1 MTLRGGGKGN
11 PKTAAPRTSTVPG
24 MSAAHR
30 SALDRLVALD
40 TKEKKKADKRKLT
53 KLIYKILRKEGVKMN
68 KTYLSMCQC
77 AWARESRGGC
87 GSGEEGRGGM
97 AERGGIN

>member
-11 PKTAAPRTSTVPG
+11 PKTAATRTSTVPG

-68 KTYLSMCQC
+68 
-77 AWARESRGGC
+77 AV
-87 GSGEEGRGGM
+87 GSNAAGM
-97 AERGGIN
+97 ASPKLRARTTSMKS

>member
-1 MTLRGGGKGN
+1 
-11 PKTAAPRTSTVPG
+11 

-53 KLIYKILRKEGVKMN
+53 KLLAAIASVRSVQSLVSE
-68 KTYLSMCQC
+68 YLDMCSQVPE
-77 AWARESRGGC
+77 ALE
-87 GSGEEGRGGM
+87 
-97 AERGGIN
+97 